1 METSIYACT
10 VNHIPQIVEIAYKT
24 WFVTY
29 ENVISKE
36 QIDFMFGEMYTPEAI
51 WKQMDFLGHRF
62 FVFEL
67 NGIAIGFAS
76 ISEMIHEEQKTAKV
90 HKLYFLPNMH
100 GKGYGKD
107 LLHFLENLC
116 RNEGYEYLILNVNRN
131 NPAYHFYTKMNYSI
145 RETIDIPY
153 GDFMLNDYV
162 MEKKLK
168 V

>member
-1 METSIYACT
+1 MEAIIHACN
-10 VNHIPQIVEIAYKT
+10 VNHIPQIVDIAYKT

-67 NGIAIGFAS
+67 EGIAIGFAS
-76 ISEMIHEEQKTAKV
+76 VSEMIHEERKTAKV
-90 HKLYFLPNMH
+90 HKLYFLPEMH
-100 GKGYGKD
+100 GKGYGKQ
-107 LLHFLENLC
+107 LLKHLEELLVS
-116 RNEGYEYLILNVNRN
+116 ESYEYLILNVNRN
-131 NPAYHFYTKMNYSI
+131 NPAYHFYTNVNYCI

-153 GDFMLNDYV
+153 GEFMLNDYV

-168 V
+168 Q